1 MNNNRPSSRNRYIAP
16 LAIAGIQ
23 AGIGLLGSALGI
35 GAAAKAKKEQK
46 KLLRKQEQD
55 KLQGQYFEQSR
66 GDTNVYNNT
75 NLQGEDDIQYYA
87 EGGNINPL
95 ASTQQPMIGRAVN
108 NSSLAGYSTKGG
120 NLVQIGDG
128 VEEARGNK
136 HKQTKIDGV
145 SGIQLHEE
153 GNPEPMAEIEDK
165 EILVDGNK
173 VLSQQ
178 LKFKGNQSYAD
189 KMRQIVKKRNKLEK
203 EQLETTSTRK
213 KNTTERKLASLNMAE
228 ETLFQT
234 QELHKK
240 IDGTKT
246 LDKLGVGKFALG
258 GTLGEE
264 PIVPDG
270 KYKGWFK
277 TAKGYYRHPTDKNLI
292 VGENGKPVYNYE
304 LPEGSNVFGTRDTNK
319 PVPGSPP
326 VPNPSN
332 PPALT
337 APVMGPQNNTLD
349 PLTKSVLAG
358 STNTSPASAAAS
370 TATEATTSKFGDF
383 MNSSTGQ
390 GVLAA
395 LPGIA
400 SGIGAYI
407 MAGNTPKL
415 PTPILTRAEN
425 LDTRV
430 NVNPQVSAVRGSV
443 KATVDNIL
451 QNTSSSSNARNNIAS
466 ARLKGG
472 VDTAMIYANKENQE
486 TQLRNADSQNRQ
498 MVAGANNATMNQ
510 HSMNQYQR
518 LNDIRTM
525 KSAGFAHIT
534 GAIAN
539 GLNVKR
545 TADNFDAYTKANLAD
560 DKLGEKLSIY
570 MNDRNFMA
578 NPSNRSTVMA
588 MINAKNSDGTYKYPN
603 ERRDA
608 LSKGLITQ

>member
-1 MNNNRPSSRNRYIAP
+1 
-16 LAIAGIQ
+16 
-23 AGIGLLGSALGI
+23 
-35 GAAAKAKKEQK
+35 
-46 KLLRKQEQD
+46 
-55 KLQGQYFEQSR
+55 
-66 GDTNVYNNT
+66 
-75 NLQGEDDIQYYA
+75 
-87 EGGNINPL
+87 
-95 ASTQQPMIGRAVN
+95 
-108 NSSLAGYSTKGG
+108 
-120 NLVQIGDG
+120 
-128 VEEARGNK
+128 
-136 HKQTKIDGV
+136 
-145 SGIQLHEE
+145 
-153 GNPEPMAEIEDK
+153 
-165 EILVDGNK
+165 
-173 VLSQQ
+173 
-178 LKFKGNQSYAD
+178 
-189 KMRQIVKKRNKLEK
+189 
-203 EQLETTSTRK
+203 
-213 KNTTERKLASLNMAE
+213 
-228 ETLFQT
+228 
-234 QELHKK
+234 
-240 IDGTKT
+240 
-246 LDKLGVGKFALG
+246 
-258 GTLGEE
+258 
-264 PIVPDG
+264 
-270 KYKGWFK
+270 
-277 TAKGYYRHPTDKNLI
+277 
-292 VGENGKPVYNYE
+292 
-304 LPEGSNVFGTRDTNK
+304 
-319 PVPGSPP
+319 
-326 VPNPSN
+326 
-332 PPALT
+332 
-337 APVMGPQNNTLD
+337 
-349 PLTKSVLAG
+349 
-358 STNTSPASAAAS
+358 
-370 TATEATTSKFGDF
+370 
-383 MNSSTGQ
+383 
-390 GVLAA
+390 
-395 LPGIA
+395 
-400 SGIGAYI
+400 